1 MVPSRD
7 LAGRKSTIAAVPVDF
22 FELEGRG
29 TTARTEILAGITTFT
44 TMAYIIVVNPAI
56 LAFAGLPTGSS
67 TVATILAA
75 AFGSIAMGVYANR
88 PFAVAP
94 YMGEN
99 AFIAFG
105 LAALGITWQERLGAV
120 FWGGLLFAIITLLRV
135 RPWLAAAISP
145 SLKHSFAV
153 GIGLFLALIGLYESG
168 IVTSFVTGMPP
179 SALAVSPAG
188 TLLPPGAPLKLGD
201 IREPRVLLAVA
212 GFALMAVLL
221 QRGIRGA
228 ILLGMAATAAA
239 GIALG
244 LGTAPHGVMAIPF
257 RGEYSLAPIALHL
270 DLLGVLRPS
279 LLPVLLT
286 LFLMG
291 FLDTLGT
298 LVALGSA
305 AGLLDK
311 QGNLP
316 DIEKPMMV
324 DAAACMFSGLVG
336 TSTAGAYIESATG
349 IRDGARTGL
358 AAVTIS
364 LPGLSLLHSAGRA
377 AAIAALCL
385 CARAGR
391 RGTADAR
398 VRTPH
403 RLRRHDR
410 ARPRV
415 RDDRARRVH
424 VQHRERPDRRARPPS
439 LCQGC
444 RRADARGAARGLGPG
459 RDVFCLLR
467 FRAPPLDAL
476 PAFNGMDLAG

>member
-1 MVPSRD
+1 MP
-7 LAGRKSTIAAVPVDF
+7 ADF
-22 FELEGRG
+22 FEMEKRG
-29 TTARTEILAGITTFT
+29 ATVRTEILGGITTFT

-56 LAFAGLPTGSS
+56 LAFAGLPSGPS

-75 AFGSIAMGVYANR
+75 AFGSIAMGLYANR

-105 LAALGITWQERLGAV
+105 LAALGITWTQRLGAV

-168 IVTSFVTGMPP
+168 IVTSFVTGLPP
-179 SALAVSPAG
+179 GALAVSPAG
-188 TLLPPGAPLKLGD
+188 ILLPPGAPLKLGD
-201 IREPRVLLAVA
+201 VREPHVLLAVA
-212 GFALMAVLL
+212 GFVLMAVLL

-244 LGTAPHGVMAIPF
+244 LGTAPQAAFAIPF
-257 RGEYSLAPIALHL
+257 RGDYSLAPVALHL
-270 DLLGVLRPS
+270 DLLGVLQPR

-298 LVALGSA
+298 LFALGSA
-305 AGLLDK
+305 AGLLDEE
-311 QGNLP
+311 GNLTE
-316 DIEKPMMV
+316 IEQPMMV
-324 DAAACMFSGLVG
+324 DAATCMLSGLLG
-336 TSTAGAYIESATG
+336 TSTARAYIESATG

-358 AAVTIS
+358 AAVTTGVLFLAS
-364 LPGLSLLHSAGRA
+364 LFFIPLVEPLQSLRYAYAPALVVVGLLMLASARHIAYDDMTELVPAFATIALLVFTYNIANGLTAGLALHPIVKLAAGRA
-377 AAIAALCL
+377 REVRPGAWVLAAMSFLYYGFGI
-385 CARAGR
+385 
-391 RGTADAR
+391 
-398 VRTPH
+398 PH
-403 RLRRHDR
+403 
-410 ARPRV
+410 
-415 RDDRARRVH
+415 
-424 VQHRERPDRRARPPS
+424 
-439 LCQGC
+439 
-444 RRADARGAARGLGPG
+444 
-459 RDVFCLLR
+459 
-467 FRAPPLDAL
+467 
-476 PAFNGMDLAG
+476 